1 VTVDERSAGGVIEAL
16 GDILPDRWIKAT
28 FFGIRDKTPKYDTF
42 AALGKLE
49 PAAVAKMPELSGAE
63 AAAWGAE
70 LPVTPP
76 ELEEYLAKGGLAVG
90 NWSIY
95 GGYWAKCQLILDE
108 ALLKA
113 APELKDTDPVET
125 DLEPAKTAPSARK
138 PK

>member
-1 VTVDERSAGGVIEAL
+1 
-16 GDILPDRWIKAT
+16 
-28 FFGIRDKTPKYDTF
+28 
-42 AALGKLE
+42 
-49 PAAVAKMPELSGAE
+49 MPELRGTE

-76 ELEEYLAKGGLAVG
+76 ELEEFLAIGGLAVG

-95 GGYWAKCQLILDE
+95 GNYWADCQRILDK

-113 APELKDTDPVET
+113 VPELKDTDPVET